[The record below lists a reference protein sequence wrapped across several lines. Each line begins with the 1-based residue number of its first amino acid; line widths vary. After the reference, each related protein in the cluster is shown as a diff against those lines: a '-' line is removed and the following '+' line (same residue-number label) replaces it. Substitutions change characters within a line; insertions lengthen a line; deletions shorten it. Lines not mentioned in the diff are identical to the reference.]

1 MRKDNN
7 SGLMH
12 QELSFLWMSSYR
24 LTNIAVGLTLHSEQ
38 LQLLIF
44 NAEMMHDSCFQAWL

>member
-24 LTNIAVGLTLHSEQ
+24 LTNICCGS
-38 LQLLIF
+38 
-44 NAEMMHDSCFQAWL
+44 DSTCRTAAATDI